1 MLITSDDSVVAVAA
15 IPALMAE
22 GHDSLKELALRMTEG
37 ECGAL
42 LVRQRDGELA
52 IVTER
57 DIVRSLALGDA
68 GAAGWATDIMTRDVI
83 SVRPTASISDVASL
97 MIEAGVRHVVV
108 QDDENDRVGVA
119 SMRDLIEPL
128 LSS

>member
-1 MLITSDDSVVAVAA
+1 MLITCDDPVVAVAA

-22 GHDSLKELALRMTEG
+22 AHDSLEDLARRMTES

-42 LVRQRDGELA
+42 LIRQRDGDLA

-57 DIVRSLALGDA
+57 DIVRSLALGES

-83 SVRPTASISDVASL
+83 TVRPSASISDVASL

-108 QDDENDRVGVA
+108 EDSENDRVGVA